1 MLWLTIALAVFIL
14 QIATILILEFRR
26 PANMVAWLL
35 ILYVLPVIG
44 FVMYYFLAKEY
55 SNRKKLRKSGI
66 APDETQ
72 LAAIRRC
79 RLVHSASDMQ
89 APGFAEQ
96 ERLFRLLQQMSG
108 SPVTG
113 CNRTEILTD
122 GEATFKSI
130 LAAIGEA
137 KHHIHMEYYTLRHD
151 EIGQKF
157 KRALVQ
163 KAHEGVE
170 VRLVYDGVGSY
181 KLHQDY
187 VRELEEAGVHVKCFL
202 PPRIAFFDKRV
213 NYRNH
218 RKIVVVDGTVGYV
231 GGINI
236 GDEYLGRNK
245 RLGFWRD
252 THLKVEGDSVYFLQ
266 SVFMQDWEFTAKERL
281 TNPAYLPKHPCNGD
295 EQVQIVSSGPD
306 SGAEEILECIFS
318 AIAVAKERIYIAT
331 PYFIPDGS
339 LLMALRTA
347 ALSGVDVRIILPEV
361 ADSRLVLAASL
372 SYAAELL
379 PNGVRVYRYMK
390 GFIHAKVVLVDR
402 LVASVGTANMDLR
415 SFYSNFEL
423 NALLFDERPIAR
435 LERDFENDFSHSRE
449 LKLEELQNRPR
460 RKKIG
465 QAIARMLSPL
475 L

>member
-1 MLWLTIALAVFIL
+1 MLWLTIALTVFIL

-122 GEATFKSI
+122 GEATFRSI
-130 LAAIGEA
+130 LEAIAQA

-157 KRALVQ
+157 KQALVK
-163 KAHEGVE
+163 KAREGVE

-281 TNPAYLPKHPCNGD
+281 QNPAYLPEHPCSGD

-460 RKKIG
+460 SKKIG

>member
-1 MLWLTIALAVFIL
+1 MLWLTLALTVFIL
-14 QIATILILEFRR
+14 QIATILVLEFRR

-55 SNRKKLRKSGI
+55 SNRRKLRKSGT
-66 APDETQ
+66 APDKSQ

-79 RLVHSASDMQ
+79 SVVHRAADMH
-89 APGFAEQ
+89 APEFEEQ
-96 ERLFRLLQQMSG
+96 ERLFRLLAQMNG
-108 SPVTG
+108 SPVTA

-122 GEATFKSI
+122 GEATFESI
-130 LAAIGEA
+130 LAAIEQA
-137 KHHIHMEYYTLRHD
+137 RHHIHMEYYTLRHD
-151 EIGQKF
+151 EIGQRF
-157 KRALVQ
+157 KQALVR
-163 KAHEGVE
+163 KAREGVE

-181 KLHQDY
+181 ELSKAY
-187 VRELEEAGVHVKCFL
+187 IRELEEAGVHTKCFL
-202 PPRIAFFDKRV
+202 PPRLAFFDKRI

-236 GDEYLGRNK
+236 GDEYLGKNK
-245 RLGFWRD
+245 RLGYWRD

-266 SVFMQDWEFTAKERL
+266 SVFMQDWQFTAKERL
-281 TNPAYLPKHPCNGD
+281 TNPAYMPRHDCKGS

-306 SGAEEILECIFS
+306 SGAEEILECVFS

-347 ALSGVDVRIILPEV
+347 ALSGVDVRIIVPEV

-372 SYAAELL
+372 SYVAELL
-379 PNGVRVYRYMK
+379 PSGVRVYRYMK

-423 NALLFDERPIAR
+423 NALLFDERPIER
-435 LERDFENDFSHSRE
+435 LERDFLDDFRHSRE
-449 LKLEELQNRPR
+449 LKLSELQNRPR
-460 RKKIG
+460 RVKIG
-465 QAIARMLSPL
+465 QAVARMLSPL

>member
-14 QIATILILEFRR
+14 QIATVLILEFRR

-66 APDETQ
+66 APKETQ

-79 RLVHSASDMQ
+79 RLVHRASDMH

-122 GEATFKSI
+122 GEATFQSI
-130 LAAIGEA
+130 LSAIAEA

-157 KRALVQ
+157 KQALVK
-163 KAHEGVE
+163 KASEGVE

-181 KLHQDY
+181 ELHQDY
-187 VRELEEAGVHVKCFL
+187 VRELEEAGVRVKCFL
-202 PPRIAFFDKRV
+202 PPRIAFFDKRI

-218 RKIVVVDGTVGYV
+218 RKIVVVDGIVGYV

-281 TNPAYLPKHPCNGD
+281 TNPAYLPEHPCIGD

-435 LERDFENDFSHSRE
+435 LERDFERDLRHSRE
-449 LKLEELQNRPR
+449 LKLAELQNRPR
-460 RKKIG
+460 RKKAA